1 MLAFKGLQG
10 TAWSHGRECVHFG
23 FLVCRLG
30 RGTRFALEFC
40 GICCEVPH
48 KWILRIHPEG
58 QVLISS
64 IWEVKADDLKGGIER
79 KMRPNVIDI
88 LPRIPLTPG
97 LSKLSRNSPLPV
109 PQYLVRETAG
119 HLLGAGR
126 GLHTCLYTPHY
137 PSLAEPHTPPGAAP
151 LQGWGRGGG

>member
-1 MLAFKGLQG
+1 M
-10 TAWSHGRECVHFG
+10 
-23 FLVCRLG
+23 
-30 RGTRFALEFC
+30 EFC

-109 PQYLVRETAG
+109 PQYLVR
-119 HLLGAGR
+119 R
-126 GLHTCLYTPHY
+126 NSQVTC
-137 PSLAEPHTPPGAAP
+137 
-151 LQGWGRGGG
+151 